1 MLNTNQDLFDI
12 EKEGYLNRA
21 KMIWAN
27 SSNKIYQ
34 FAKAKNIPYIHIVQ
48 PNQYL
53 ENSKPLSK
61 IEAEKYNDSPDFKAS
76 ISNYYHTLSMS
87 ELNTPYKRDQRQLF
101 KSEERTVYADDCCHF
116 NRLGTEIIINDILTG
131 FSPLFMDLKGRLAN
145 HNSR

>member
-1 MLNTNQDLFDI
+1 LIINYDGFNEIGGPFAQNYDRGINAIYPITFDQSVYATASDGECNALNNWLLSA
-12 EKEGYLNRA
+12 LNRA

-76 ISNYYHTLSMS
+76 ISNYYHTLSMRIES
-87 ELNTPYKRDQRQLF
+87 LVGQAL
-101 KSEERTVYADDCCHF
+101 EE
-116 NRLGTEIIINDILTG
+116 NRY
-131 FSPLFMDLKGRLAN
+131 
-145 HNSR
+145 